1 MESKILIVHTKESD
15 IFANLAKEEYLLDS
29 QNKFS
34 SILFLWQSSTSIVI
48 GKHQNPWKESLVD
61 ELKAANIPIGRR
73 ISGGG
78 TVFHDLGN
86 LNYTFIT
93 DRKKYHSDEVYQ
105 MIFQAINDFGLK
117 GEIEEKSNLCID
129 GKKFSGNAFTFR
141 KNRAMHHGTL
151 LIDADLNSMRKYLK
165 PQFKN
170 IETKA
175 VASRPASVINLH
187 DLNDQITIETLSTSI
202 EKHFI
207 KLFAKSRT
215 SPQASGRLEKH
226 DIKECNKTHLW
237 DSKNITHWNDSD
249 IDKTEVAKIA
259 ERLSSKEWIF
269 EKTPKWS
276 INQKPPR
283 KQRGMNRK

>member
-1 MESKILIVHTKESD
+1 MNSKILIVHTNECE

-29 QNKFS
+29 QNNFT
-34 SILFLWQSSTSIVI
+34 SILFLWQSTTSIVI

-61 ELKAANIPIGRR
+61 DLKEANIPIARR

-93 DRKKYHSDEVYQ
+93 DRKRYNSDDVYK
-105 MIFQAINDFGLK
+105 MIFHAINDFGLK

-129 GKKFSGNAFTFR
+129 GQKFSGNAFTFR

-151 LIDADLNSMRKYLK
+151 LVNADLNSMRKYLK

-175 VASRPASVINLH
+175 VSSRPASVINLH
-187 DLNDQITIETLSTSI
+187 ELNNQITIETLLTSI
-202 EKHFI
+202 EKNFI
-207 KLFAKSRT
+207 ELF
-215 SPQASGRLEKH
+215 G
-226 DIKECNKTHLW
+226 
-237 DSKNITHWNDSD
+237 DSKNITHWNDSNFD
-249 IDKTEVAKIA
+249 NAIIANIAK
-259 ERLSSKEWIF
+259 RLSSKEWIF
-269 EKTPKWS
+269 EKSPKWC
-276 INQKPPR
+276 IIK
-283 KQRGMNRK
+283 K